1 VASISQLKKL
11 TISCTLHAVK
21 LINAWQTQLPSKPT
35 TFAPEVQTMPHIE
48 KSILP
53 TEGMKLN
60 LCIIC
65 NDSQSSKIIETCML
79 NIYIKQSQVSIL
91 LQLLDNFNVQHI
103 CFMDDVLYCQTRI
116 SNSSLTQNTMPL
128 ADEVA
133 KLDNNSHNGNSR
145 FITRL
150 HL

>member
-1 VASISQLKKL
+1 
-11 TISCTLHAVK
+11 
-21 LINAWQTQLPSKPT
+21 
-35 TFAPEVQTMPHIE
+35 MPHIE

-145 FITRL
+145 LITRL